1 MKRQLLYI
9 ILFCFAGH
17 MGLAQSALEQAK
29 EAYALGDYA
38 KALNAS
44 DLQVQQHPTPEA
56 YMVRANCL
64 QKLGDY
70 SMALGDYDQAKSTGY
85 AESDLLLNRGICKIS
100 MQLFEAAR
108 MDLIS
113 YVQLNEGDAKGYYWL
128 ATLEYMCMENKAC
141 ERYINEAIS
150 IDTMYAEAYY
160 LRAANFADQKK
171 NNMALE
177 DFQLAYALQPELKR
191 AKLNMAIIMLDMG
204 QFRSAMELLDELKLE
219 KTDFVAE
226 ILYFRGEAFYYKHD
240 MEGAC
245 GDWVEAAQLGDT
257 DAEAM
262 YKKLCIDKKDKPRF
276 KRRNYFQF

>member
-1 MKRQLLYI
+1 VSANYMQ
-9 ILFCFAGH
+9 
-17 MGLAQSALEQAK
+17 AQSPLEQAK
-29 EAYALGDYA
+29 EAYALEDYA
-38 KALNAS
+38 KALNAA

-56 YMVRANCL
+56 FMLRANCL
-64 QKLGDY
+64 QKLGSYELALSDY
-70 SMALGDYDQAKSTGY
+70 NQAKSIGY
-85 AESDLLLNRGICKIS
+85 TAPDLNLNRGICKIS
-100 MQLFEAAR
+100 MQLFEEAR
-108 MDLIS
+108 MDLIN
-113 YVQLNEGDAKGYYWL
+113 YVQNSDSDPKGYYWL
-128 ATLEYMCMENKAC
+128 ASLEYMAMENRAC

-150 IDTMYAEAYY
+150 IDTTYAEAYY
-160 LRAANFADQKK
+160 LRAANYADQKK

-177 DFQLAYALQPELKR
+177 DFQKAYALKPELRR

-204 QFRSAMELLDELKLE
+204 QYRSAMELLDELKLE

-226 ILYFRGEAFYYKHD
+226 VLYFRGEAFYYKHD

-257 DAEAM
+257 DAETM